1 MIFGKDSYVE
11 AALASIRKR
20 RAAVKALLTFN
31 SSELLSKTIGWAQPG
46 QVTDRPLRIFEWC
59 SLKVLVHFPQTI
71 LILDI
76 CILPQSLTG
85 TALRLLQ
92 VQPWL
97 A

>member
-31 SSELLSKTIGWAQPG
+31 SSELLSKTIGWAQSG
-46 QVTDRPLRIFEWC
+46 QVTDKPLRIFEWC

-76 CILPQSLTG
+76 CSL
-85 TALRLLQ
+85 AQ
-92 VQPWL
+92 FQHSFQPTIVM
-97 A
+97 AAT